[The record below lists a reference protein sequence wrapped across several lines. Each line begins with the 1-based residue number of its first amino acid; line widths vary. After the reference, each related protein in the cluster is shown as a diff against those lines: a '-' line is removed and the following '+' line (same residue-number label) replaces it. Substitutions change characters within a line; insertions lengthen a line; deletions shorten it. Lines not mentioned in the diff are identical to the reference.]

1 MGPTLRVLYKG
12 EAKKMAWMGSSGT
25 VGTMPR
31 TWKTKSKGAGKRWT
45 NRKTGGGPMHTR
57 CVPLPVAKTDR
68 KRTLVAP
75 KATKTF
81 RNATTIVPDPENN
94 RSLWGVAAM
103 GFLWTSSSLMVFSL
117 LPVFLKVEL
126 GASNTKIGSLEGVA
140 IAAAFFS
147 KVFSGIVSDI
157 LGSRTQVIAFGSCMT
172 AIVKPM
178 FAMATSVNLVFAGK
192 LIDRLSKGV
201 RAAPTDALLADLS
214 PKDQRGSAYGIN
226 QSMATLGGVAGA
238 AMASL
243 CMLLT
248 KNNYR
253 QTFMLATI
261 PAALAL
267 VVQFLFV
274 RQPSVVET
282 EPATGTPKESKP
294 KQKWSIKDV
303 SQLPFKFWLT
313 LAVVSILYVSRFSEA
328 FVTLRAKAV
337 GWPVAALPG
346 LLIANQLLQSV
357 TTYPLGVLA
366 DKSSRKQML
375 LYGFGVLIAAHIMFI
390 ATSNVPCVLLGFMLV
405 GLHMSMTQG
414 NIKAL
419 VSESIPAN
427 LRGTAFSTF
436 SIVTGIALAFGNI
449 LAGRMSDALGST
461 GCFYG
466 GFVATAIATLLL
478 TLIPDEKKQES
489 LA

>member
-1 MGPTLRVLYKG
+1 MERTRRSAGI
-12 EAKKMAWMGSSGT
+12 MAEGLGT
-25 VGTMPR
+25 VGTKTS
-31 TWKTKSKGAGKRWT
+31 TWKKARCSDARIRWRP
-45 NRKTGGGPMHTR
+45 RKTEGAWLR
-57 CVPLPVAKTDR
+57 SKPVAHVSAKKVGQR
-68 KRTLVAP
+68 MVVVP
-75 KATKTF
+75 KATKAF

-94 RSLWGVAAM
+94 RSLLGVAAM

-147 KVFSGIVSDI
+147 KVFSGVVSDI

-261 PAALAL
+261 PAVLAL
-267 VVQFLFV
+267 VVQFFFV
-274 RQPSVVET
+274 RQPSVGVDT
-282 EPATGTPKESKP
+282 EPALGTAKESKP

-303 SQLPFKFWLT
+303 TQLPFKFWLT

-366 DKSSRKQML
+366 DRSSRKQML
-375 LYGFGVLIAAHIMFI
+375 FYGFGVLIAAHVMFI
-390 ATSNVPCVLLGFMLV
+390 TTSNVPCVLLGFMLV

-449 LAGRMSDALGST
+449 LAGRMSDVLGST

-466 GFVATAIATLLL
+466 GFAATVAATLLL
-478 TLIPDEKKQES
+478 TFVPDEKKEES

>member
-1 MGPTLRVLYKG
+1 MSDAAFRC
-12 EAKKMAWMGSSGT
+12 
-25 VGTMPR
+25 
-31 TWKTKSKGAGKRWT
+31 
-45 NRKTGGGPMHTR
+45 RKTTGKVSFSHRSITCVARPSTGSGGREDGWIQ
-57 CVPLPVAKTDR
+57 AKS
-68 KRTLVAP
+68 TL
-75 KATKTF
+75 
-81 RNATTIVPDPENN
+81 RNATSIVSDPENN

-157 LGSRTQVIAFGSCMT
+157 LGSRTQVIAFGSFMT

-178 FAMATSVNLVFAGK
+178 FAMATSINLVFAGK

-214 PKDQRGSAYGIN
+214 PKEQRGSAYGIN
-226 QSMATLGGVAGA
+226 QSMATLGGVVGA
-238 AMASL
+238 AMASI
-243 CMLLT
+243 CMVLT
-248 KNNYR
+248 NNNYR

-267 VVQFLFV
+267 VIQFLFV
-274 RQPSVVET
+274 RQPTLAAEDAT
-282 EPATGTPKESKP
+282 ATGQAKESKP

-303 SQLPFKFWLT
+303 SQLPLKFWLT

-366 DKSSRKQML
+366 DRSSRKQML
-375 LYGFGVLIAAHIMFI
+375 FYGFCVLIAAHVMFI
-390 ATSNVPCVLLGFMLV
+390 TTSNVPCVLLGFLLV

-436 SIVTGIALAFGNI
+436 SIVTGIALAMGNI
-449 LAGRMSDALGST
+449 LAGRMSDLLGST

-466 GFVATAIATLLL
+466 GFAATLVATLLL
-478 TLIPDEKKQES
+478 TFVPDEKKTEK